1 MAKTAVIDT
10 DFILHAVSCAGETR
24 KVKVIHKA
32 TGREKEVNNRTEWYG
47 RGKSKDGGLLA
58 EINAE
63 KGTEYTWNDF
73 EYEDVQ
79 YAEPLENVLHS
90 AKLMFEGAVKKA
102 GCSQYEAF
110 IGDGKPTFRNDV
122 ATILEYKGGR
132 KDLIRP
138 IYLDEVREYLIKKF
152 KVEVV
157 SHIEADDACV
167 IAAYKQPN
175 KVVVAVDKDAM
186 GCPINVFNP
195 NYPDNGIVNCNQFGK
210 LWLND
215 KGEVKGVG
223 RLFFYYQVAYGD
235 RIDGYLANSASE
247 MRWGEK
253 SAYKAMV
260 GCTNDKEALE
270 SLVGVY
276 KTLYPEPKI
285 ITGWRGDEFGVDWLY
300 VASENWQL
308 ARMLRTMDELEH
320 RILFKDVLDKVGVNY
335 E

>member
-1 MAKTAVIDT
+1 MTVAVVDT

-24 KVKVIHKA
+24 KVKVIHKV

-47 RGKSKDGGLLA
+47 RGKGKDGGLLA
-58 EINAE
+58 EINGKE
-63 KGTEYTWNDF
+63 GTDYVWDDF

-79 YAEPLENVLHS
+79 YAEPLSNVLHS
-90 AKLMFEGAVKKA
+90 AKLMFDGAVKKA

-132 KDLIRP
+132 KGLIRP
-138 IYLDEVREYLIKKF
+138 VYLDDVRDYLIKKF

-157 SHIEADDACV
+157 SQIEADDACV

-195 NYPDNGIVNCNQFGK
+195 SYPENGTVNCNKFGK

-215 KGEVKGVG
+215 KGDVKGFG

-235 RIDGYLANSASE
+235 RVDGYLANSATE

-253 SAYKAMV
+253 SAYKVMT
-260 GCTNDKEALE
+260 GCNNDKEALE
-270 SLVGVY
+270 SIVKVY
-276 KTLYPEPKI
+276 KELYPEPRI
-285 ITGWRGDEFGVDWLY
+285 ITGWQGGEFEVDWLY
-300 VASENWQL
+300 VASENWHL
-308 ARMLRTMDELEH
+308 ARMLRTIGELESKVE
-320 RILFKDVLDKVGVNY
+320 LKDVLSKM
-335 E
+335 EIL